1 MFRAPVK
8 FWFKTILYITESA
21 KIGLSTKERREIG
34 TIFWLIVFSYPTET
48 RKSNLLYEHNDPEN
62 SEPVFESISQNA
74 EAILEELITVL
85 PINETKPITAVK
97 FTSFVFSIRK
107 LDVKALRGIW
117 TRFYNCDEEE
127 DSEFT
132 EKQCKKSQ

>member
-1 MFRAPVK
+1 M
-8 FWFKTILYITESA
+8 YITESA

-34 TIFWLIVFSYPTET
+34 TIFWLHVIVFSYSTET

-62 SEPVFESISQNA
+62 SAPVFESISQNA

-107 LDVKALRGIW
+107 LDVKALRDIW

-132 EKQCKKSQ
+132 ERQCKKSQ